1 MRKAFT
7 LVELIVAI
15 SIIAILLALGVY
27 GVTSALEATRE
38 ASTKQTLA
46 GINSLLSERV
56 KSLNGQIYP
65 ARWYHRGVYA
75 QHNTAFPGLWISPF
89 RTFVG
94 TVLTHEPT
102 TVVDTAIPDDGAT
115 WTSDLL
121 RNTVIIF
128 AELNRFPAPH
138 AAIAKLKTI
147 SVTVNINGVP
157 VTAMI
162 PVDGWGRPLLFAP
175 GVGITTD
182 GVTVYQQSTAV
193 AYSVP
198 FGGKGGT
205 YPFVFSAGKDG
216 NPSDIQGLV
225 R

>member
-38 ASTKQTLA
+38 ASTRQTVA
-46 GINSLLSERV
+46 AVNSLLSERV

-65 ARWYHRGVYA
+65 AQWYHRGVYA

-102 TVVDTAIPDDGAT
+102 TVVDTSIPDDGSL

-128 AELNRFPAPH
+128 AELNRLPSAQT
-138 AAIAKLKTI
+138 AIAKLKTI
-147 SVTVNINGVP
+147 SVTADINGVP

-162 PVDGWGRPLLFAP
+162 PADGWGRPLLFAP
-175 GVGITTD
+175 GL
-182 GVTVYQQSTAV
+182 GVTVDGTTVYQKSTSV
-193 AYSVP
+193 TYSVP
-198 FGGKGGT
+198 FGGMGGT
-205 YPFVFSAGKDG
+205 YPFVFSAGKNG
-216 NPSDIQGLV
+216 NPADVVNVI